1 MIKTVAV
8 GTDGSDIAGRSTTG
22 TEASSAISATVDGR
36 GRTSG
41 VAGRLS
47 RR

>member
-1 MIKTVAV
+1 MSKTVAV
-8 GTDGSDIAGRSTTG
+8 GTDGSDTAGTSITG

-36 GRTSG
+36 ARTSG
-41 VAGRLS
+41 AAGRLS